1 MVLIESHY
9 HIGLKSCDFLSFSC
23 KKWWSYSNNV
33 IVAITPNKLHPTKT
47 MQWPVFN
54 GDLGYQARLNI
65 QSCAWFGMT
74 SPLIRKLSRA
84 KQRAHQ
90 KQNPAWKALSKIL
103 SQQLRKQMSLKTSE
117 KVNNT
122 VTGSKSWW
130 RNLKQL
136 GLPAHETI
144 F

>member
-54 GDLGYQARLNI
+54 GNLGYQAGLNI
-65 QSCAWFGMT
+65 QSCAWFEMKYRNFDTDFEPHFKIMT
-74 SPLIRKLSRA
+74 
-84 KQRAHQ
+84 QDDV
-90 KQNPAWKALSKIL
+90 
-103 SQQLRKQMSLKTSE
+103 M
-117 KVNNT
+117 
-122 VTGSKSWW
+122 
-130 RNLKQL
+130 
-136 GLPAHETI
+136 
-144 F
+144 